1 MKERNVPI
9 APFVCS
15 LNSGVRFN
23 RAMEEMAPLL
33 EFLPDGMVLEAEWR
47 ANPVLAQELEEERAQ
62 QTNRVPGGIF
72 LRQARFAL
80 ALKRLLRGRDV
91 SHVHATSSRALVCA
105 LILKRLL
112 NVTVSATIEPRP
124 EPPRNWIQDA
134 LSECVGGRLSDR
146 KLLEQYHCRAP
157 VSDASSEMKKAIL
170 LAGGAGT
177 RLFPLTKIVCKQL
190 LPIYDKPMI
199 CYPLATLMLGG
210 LREVL
215 IISTPKDLPMLQDYL
230 ADGAQL
236 GIRIEYGAQPKP
248 EGIAQAFLIGAKFIG
263 ESGASLILGDNI
275 FYGKLDFYRDA
286 LAIERGACIFGY
298 QVRDPERYGVVEFDA
313 EGKAISLEEK
323 PRQPKSPFAVP
334 GLYVYDDQVVDLCR
348 TLRPSA
354 RGELEITDLNL
365 IYLQRSELHVKL
377 LSRGM
382 AWLDTGT
389 TTALLEASNYIAT
402 IEHRQGLKI
411 ACLEEVALRMGF
423 ITQSDLAKIIDGLPR
438 NEYREYL
445 RMVCDEGPSAGPEP
459 VG

>member
-1 MKERNVPI
+1 
-9 APFVCS
+9 
-15 LNSGVRFN
+15 
-23 RAMEEMAPLL
+23 
-33 EFLPDGMVLEAEWR
+33 
-47 ANPVLAQELEEERAQ
+47 
-62 QTNRVPGGIF
+62 
-72 LRQARFAL
+72 
-80 ALKRLLRGRDV
+80 
-91 SHVHATSSRALVCA
+91 
-105 LILKRLL
+105 
-112 NVTVSATIEPRP
+112 
-124 EPPRNWIQDA
+124 
-134 LSECVGGRLSDR
+134 
-146 KLLEQYHCRAP
+146 
-157 VSDASSEMKKAIL
+157 MKKAIL

-177 RLFPLTKIVCKQL
+177 RLYPLTKIVCKQL

-215 IISTPKDLPMLQDYL
+215 IISTQKDLPMLKDYL
-230 ADGAQL
+230 GDGKQL
-236 GIRIEYGAQPKP
+236 GIQLEYAAQPKP

-263 ESGASLILGDNI
+263 NSGASLILGDNI

-313 EGKAISLEEK
+313 DGKAISLEEK
-323 PRQPKSPFAVP
+323 PKRPRSPFAVP
-334 GLYVYDDQVVDLCR
+334 GLYVYDNQVVDLCR

-354 RGELEITDLNL
+354 RNELEITDLNL
-365 IYLQRSELHVKL
+365 LYLKQNQLRMKL

-389 TTALLEASNYIAT
+389 TPTLLEAGNYIAT

-423 ITQSDLAKIIDGLPR
+423 ITQADLAKIVGGLPK
-438 NEYREYL
+438 NEYRDYL
-445 RMVCDEGPSAGPEP
+445 QMVCDEGPSAGVEP